1 MDDDTSIRT
10 SCKLRLEVLDVTSTA
25 VTLSVFTPY
34 SLPSS
39 SDAASRPTDSGSTS
53 TTPPRRSKPPLISIQ
68 LDRRPWP
75 HVAHA
80 GSISTE
86 ALVPGG
92 KKGAETTVIIW
103 GLDPGRDYEISLG
116 VVGGEDRESE
126 SMVVD
131 VETALEGVYF
141 LLRSHLQSSPATTAE
156 DTSRTSI
163 DLDPSLPDSAD
174 FSPAPSPHPVAPEG
188 PPPPYSPTL
197 PPLPPDEAQLRA
209 LLKKIRTSSKRTET
223 VLQASIS
230 ALKKSVE
237 KSIKEDQR
245 ARTRIVGLEEA
256 IRKAREGEHDMRTT
270 EKEACEGSILELQ
283 QLEQEVKA
291 ELEGKKEGKQL
302 ATTTVQQDVPVADDA
317 GEEEEGPEAGIGEL
331 AKELEM
337 LHKRIEEAEKERRK
351 KAKET
356 LRSLEVELGQLEG
369 ELIQCVVFSFCGLQG
384 VR

>member
-1 MDDDTSIRT
+1 M
-10 SCKLRLEVLDVTSTA
+10 
-25 VTLSVFTPY
+25 
-34 SLPSS
+34 
-39 SDAASRPTDSGSTS
+39 
-53 TTPPRRSKPPLISIQ
+53 
-68 LDRRPWP
+68 
-75 HVAHA
+75 
-80 GSISTE
+80 
-86 ALVPGG
+86 PGG

-302 ATTTVQQDVPVADDA
+302 ATTTVQQD
-317 GEEEEGPEAGIGEL
+317 
-331 AKELEM
+331 
-337 LHKRIEEAEKERRK
+337 RK
-351 KAKET
+351 
-356 LRSLEVELGQLEG
+356 S
-369 ELIQCVVFSFCGLQG
+369 VV
-384 VR
+384 